1 MTLTLEKAEI
11 KSSYAISP
19 IVLRIINADVGD
31 YYNGLTPTTQL
42 KENLG
47 NLGVLGT
54 TEPLLST
61 AIGQITGIRLKQ
73 SPEKIFNYKDSKSL
87 NGLQNQMYIEST

>member
-1 MTLTLEKAEI
+1 MQ
-11 KSSYAISP
+11 P
-19 IVLRIINADVGD
+19 IVLRIINADGVGD

-47 NLGVLGT
+47 NLGVLGST

-61 AIGQITGIRLKQ
+61 AIGQITGIGKCLNKVLKR
-73 SPEKIFNYKDSKSL
+73 F
-87 NGLQNQMYIEST
+87 

>member
-1 MTLTLEKAEI
+1 MQ
-11 KSSYAISP
+11 P
-19 IVLRIINADVGD
+19 IVLRIINADGVGD

-47 NLGVLGT
+47 NLGVLGST

-61 AIGQITGIRLKQ
+61 AIGQITGIGKCLNKVLKR
-73 SPEKIFNYKDSKSL
+73 FLTTSKT
-87 NGLQNQMYIEST
+87 QNR